1 MTAAEFER
9 LTASEAEGLL
19 RQRLR
24 VFIAAGAEP
33 CEALLLA
40 AQVEIDETSA
50 VQLVREGFSA
60 DLTLRLLHTAA

>member
-1 MTAAEFER
+1 MSAAEFER

-33 CEALLLA
+33 CEALQLA

-50 VQLVREGFSA
+50 VQLVREAFSA